1 MDYSRYQT
9 GMNTSIQDIVVKT
22 LPIELHA
29 LLKFAKIVQS
39 GGEAKQLIAQARVSV
54 NNALT
59 TQKGKKIVEG
69 DVVKIF
75 DKTLIV
81 KASNQ

>member
-1 MDYSRYQT
+1 MDFSENQN
-9 GMNTSIQDIVVKT
+9 GMNIPAQEIPIKT

-59 TQKGKKIVEG
+59 TQKGKKIKEG
-69 DVVKIF
+69 DIVKIF